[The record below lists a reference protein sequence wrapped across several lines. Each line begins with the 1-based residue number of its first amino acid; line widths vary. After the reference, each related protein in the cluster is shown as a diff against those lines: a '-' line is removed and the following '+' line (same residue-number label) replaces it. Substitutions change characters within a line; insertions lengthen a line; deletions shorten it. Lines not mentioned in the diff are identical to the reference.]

1 MDKMELLK
9 KAEGA
14 KSVEELMAL
23 AKENDI
29 ELTEEKAKALFDSL
43 NTPKNGELTD
53 DDLDM
58 VAGGINACGV
68 LTDIAIS
75 VFGVGAACIGQ
86 VVCSAGSGDYDT
98 CYNRDDDFSW

>member
-29 ELTEEKAKALFDSL
+29 ELTEEKAKALFDSF
-43 NTPKNGELTD
+43 NTPKTGELTD

-58 VAGGINACGV
+58 VAGGKCVCDYISEFDFRVSQETIDYINGHNKSI
-68 LTDIAIS
+68 LK
-75 VFGVGAACIGQ
+75 
-86 VVCSAGSGDYDT
+86 
-98 CYNRDDDFSW
+98 